1 MSTDKKNNWVVWLIV
16 GMCVLSVPAGLFAQ
30 QARNAT
36 KDGELSSWDLKMKD
50 RIAVINLTGMIQDR
64 DEESI
69 LSLTGTTQSALKKVR
84 KLIKDDKIKGLL
96 LRVNSPGGTVAASEE
111 IHQALKEL
119 HSKKPLVVSM
129 GDMAASGG
137 YYISCTA
144 DKIYANY
151 GTLTGS
157 IGVIF
162 RSVNFKGLADKLGVE
177 PKVVKTGAMKDM
189 NSPYMPYTEEQRKV
203 AESIIFDSY
212 EQFVK
217 DVAEGRK
224 MKVEDVKKL
233 ADGRVYTGHQ
243 AKANG
248 LIDEIGG
255 YEDAVAGLQALC
267 KQKYGL
273 SEDLPVDDK
282 SDGSFLTSLFEVSA
296 RMLDRNSRPG
306 AGMLADV
313 MPESMSPR
321 FYNQPLWVL
330 E

>member
-16 GMCVLSVPAGLFAQ
+16 GMCALSVPAGLFAQ

-36 KDGELSSWDLKMKD
+36 KGSDLPSWELKTKD
-50 RIAVINLTGMIQDR
+50 RIAVVNLTGMIQDR

-69 LSLTGTTQSALKKVR
+69 LSLSGTTQSALKKVR
-84 KLIKDDKIKGLL
+84 KLTKDDKIKGLL
-96 LRVNSPGGTVAASEE
+96 LRINSPGGTVAASQE

-119 HSKKPLVVSM
+119 RAKKPLVVSM
-129 GDMAASGG
+129 GDIAASGG

-157 IGVIF
+157 IGVII
-162 RSVNFKGLADKLGVE
+162 RNVNVKGLADKLGVE
-177 PKVVKTGAMKDM
+177 PKVVKTGDMKDM
-189 NSPYMPYTEEQRKV
+189 SSPYLPYTEEQRKV
-203 AESIIFDSY
+203 AESVIFDSY
-212 EQFVK
+212 EKFVA
-217 DVAEGRK
+217 DVAQGRK
-224 MKVEDVKKL
+224 MKVDDVKKL

-248 LIDEIGG
+248 LIDELGS

-267 KQKYGL
+267 KQKYSL
-273 SEDLPVDDK
+273 SEDLPIDDK
-282 SDGSFLTSLFEVSA
+282 SDGSFFTALLESSVKI
-296 RMLDRNSRPG
+296 LDRNSRPSG
-306 AGMLADV
+306 GLLADLL
-313 MPESMSPR
+313 PESMEPR

>member
-1 MSTDKKNNWVVWLIV
+1 MSTDKKSNWVVWLIV

-30 QARNAT
+30 QARTAT
-36 KDGELSSWDLKMKD
+36 ADGDLSSWELKTKD

-69 LSLTGTTQSALKKVR
+69 LSLSGTTQTSLKKVR

-96 LRVNSPGGTVAASEE
+96 LRVNSPGGTVAASQE

-119 HSKKPLVVSM
+119 RAKKPLVVSM

-157 IGVIF
+157 IGVII
-162 RSVNFKGLADKLGVE
+162 RNVNCKGLADKLGVE
-177 PKVVKTGAMKDM
+177 PKVVKTGDMKDM
-189 NSPYMPYTEEQRKV
+189 SSPYLPYTEAQRKV
-203 AESIIFDSY
+203 AESVIYDSY
-212 EQFVK
+212 EQFVR
-217 DVAEGRK
+217 DVAAGRK
-224 MKVEDVKKL
+224 MKVEEVKKL

-248 LIDEIGG
+248 LIDELGS
-255 YEDAVAGLQALC
+255 YEDALAGLQALC
-267 KQKYGL
+267 KQKYAL
-273 SEDLPVDDK
+273 TEDLPVDDK
-282 SDGSFLTSLFEVSA
+282 SDGSFFTALFESSA
-296 RMLDRNSRPG
+296 RILDRNSRPQG
-306 AGMLADV
+306 LLSDV
-313 MPESMSPR
+313 LPESMAPR

>member
-30 QARNAT
+30 QLRDAT
-36 KDGELSSWDLKMKD
+36 KGGDLPSWQLKNKD
-50 RIAVINLTGMIQDR
+50 RIAVVNLTGMIQDR

-69 LSLTGTTQSALKKVR
+69 LSLSGTTQSSLKKVR

-96 LRVNSPGGTVAASEE
+96 LRINSPGGTVAASQE

-119 HSKKPLVVSM
+119 KAKKPLVVSM
-129 GDMAASGG
+129 GDIAASGG

-157 IGVIF
+157 IGVII
-162 RSVNFKGLADKLGVE
+162 RNINVKGLTDKLGVE
-177 PKVVKTGAMKDM
+177 PKVVKTGDMKDM
-189 NSPYMPYTEEQRKV
+189 SSPYLPYTEEQRKV
-203 AESIIFDSY
+203 AESVIFDSY
-212 EQFVK
+212 EQFVR

-248 LIDEIGG
+248 LIDEIGS

-267 KQKYGL
+267 KQKYAL
-273 SEDLPVDDK
+273 TEDLPIDDK
-282 SDGSFLTSLFEVSA
+282 SDGNFFTALLESSVKI
-296 RMLDRNSRPG
+296 LDRNTRPQG
-306 AGMLADV
+306 GLLADV
-313 MPESMSPR
+313 LPESMAPR